1 MWGWGEVQLVDRRGC
16 GPAGGQWDNQDGKV
30 AAGSVKDC
38 GVGQGCTLPGW
49 GYEVLFFQAAASTCS
64 PLPGPDVQDAWPP
77 VEYYQDNPYR
87 CPISS
92 Y

>member
-1 MWGWGEVQLVDRRGC
+1 MAPMNPKDAYDIRSEVFDH
-16 GPAGGQWDNQDGKV
+16 
-30 AAGSVKDC
+30 
-38 GVGQGCTLPGW
+38 
-49 GYEVLFFQAAASTCS
+49 EVLFLFFQAAASTGS